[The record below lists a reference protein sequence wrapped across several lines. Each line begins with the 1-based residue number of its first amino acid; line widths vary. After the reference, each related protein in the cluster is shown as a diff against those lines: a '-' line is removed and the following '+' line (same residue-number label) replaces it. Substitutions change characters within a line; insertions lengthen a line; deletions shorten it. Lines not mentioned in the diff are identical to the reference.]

1 MANGWLGLNTALSG
15 LRTSQEMLDIS
26 AHNIANVSTPGY
38 SRQRATIVA
47 APPFSLPALNRSGL
61 PGQLGT
67 GVMVSSINRIRD
79 IYLDQ
84 QLYEQQSLTGY
95 WTARSDVLATA
106 ESVFP
111 EPSNTGLGN
120 ELSKFWSSWEDLA
133 ANPSSSAARMA
144 VLTQAS
150 SLAARFNR
158 DSGQITTQIQGV
170 DSQVRGTIADINDLG
185 SRIAALNKQIQGIE
199 ISGDNANDLRDQRDQ
214 LVQQLNE
221 LVPAQSIEQKDGSV
235 TIVIGGTA
243 LVDHE
248 TARTV
253 VATDDASGHAVPTW
267 TSRDPLDV
275 QGGKLKAYMEA
286 RDTTLAGY
294 QTSLNQLAQQ
304 IADQVNKAHMSG
316 VDQNGAPGLALFT
329 YTAGSAASTLA
340 INPLVGTDPT
350 KVVVAAMAGAP
361 GDTSVAA
368 AIADLATSATFGT
381 GTQTPTDAYA
391 AFVGQIG
398 ADSKQATEMQGNQ
411 SLVLTELD
419 NRRSSISGVSLDEE
433 ATDVIRFQQAYQASA
448 KVITTINEM
457 LDTLINRMI

>member
-15 LRTSQEMLDIS
+15 LRTSQQMLDIT

-38 SRQRATIVA
+38 SRQRAHIMA
-47 APPFSLPALNRSGL
+47 SPPFSYPAFNRSGL

-67 GVMVSSINRIRD
+67 GVMVSSIDRIRD

-84 QLYEQQSLTGY
+84 QINQQQGLTGY

-106 ESVFP
+106 EAAFP

-120 ELSKFWSSWEDLA
+120 ELSKFWSSWEDLS

-158 DSGQITTQIQGV
+158 DSGQLSTQIAGV
-170 DSQVRGTIADINDLG
+170 DSQVRGTIADINDYA
-185 SRIAALNKQIQGIE
+185 SQIAALNKQIQGIE
-199 ISGDNANDLRDQRDQ
+199 ISGDHANDLKDQRDQ

-221 LVPAQSIEQKDGSV
+221 LVPTQSVAQKDGSI
-235 TIVIGGTA
+235 TLLIGGTA

-248 TARTV
+248 TARAISAV
-253 VATDDASGHAVPTW
+253 DNAAGHAVADWPGN
-267 TSRDPLDV
+267 DPVDV
-275 QGGKLKAYMEA
+275 SGGKLKAYLET
-286 RDTTLAGY
+286 RDTTLVGY
-294 QTSLNQLAQQ
+294 QNSLNQLAQQ
-304 IADQVNKAHMSG
+304 IAEQVNTAHQAG
-316 VDQNGAPGLALFT
+316 VDQTGTPGLALFT
-329 YTAGSAASTLA
+329 FAPGNAAPTIAVNAA
-340 INPLVGTDPT
+340 IGNDPS
-350 KVVVAAMAGAP
+350 KVVVAATAGAP
-361 GDTSVAA
+361 GDTSIASR
-368 AIADLATSATFGT
+368 IADLANSATFGT

-391 AFVGQIG
+391 SFVGQIG
-398 ADSKQATEMQGNQ
+398 ADAKQATEMEGNG